1 MTTPTSTSGS
11 APTTDHENLDGH
23 HGHGEHGH
31 THGLVDES
39 IKRSRD
45 GVRAVSRSLAVL
57 GVTAALQGI
66 IYVATGS
73 IALLADLI
81 HNAGDALTAV
91 PLGAAF
97 LLRSRLAEHRG
108 GYFVV
113 ATIFASAAVAGVF
126 AIDRI
131 VHPLPVEHLLALG
144 LAGVVG
150 FLGNEVAARIRLRA
164 GQRLDS
170 AALIADG
177 QHAKVDGLVSLAVV
191 ASAIVVALGANI
203 ADPIIGLLI
212 TLMILRI
219 TWQSLGTIRAETAHR
234 QHER

>member
-177 QHAKVDGLVSLAVV
+177 QHAKVD
-191 ASAIVVALGANI
+191 
-203 ADPIIGLLI
+203 
-212 TLMILRI
+212 
-219 TWQSLGTIRAETAHR
+219 
-234 QHER
+234 